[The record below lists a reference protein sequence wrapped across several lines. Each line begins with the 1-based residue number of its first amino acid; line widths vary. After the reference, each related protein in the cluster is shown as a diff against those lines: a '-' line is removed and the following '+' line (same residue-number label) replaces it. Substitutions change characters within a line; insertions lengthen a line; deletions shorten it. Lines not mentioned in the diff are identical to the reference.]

1 MSVNYR
7 AAGGE
12 GDVALQWI
20 GVGGRAGE
28 VNFDWVAGVR
38 ICRVCGRGGV
48 GRTRVWC
55 EARIFGAKIKRVY
68 AHAPP
73 AGALCQQ
80 NIHLAIDGK

>member
-1 MSVNYR
+1 MGER
-7 AAGGE
+7 AGG
-12 GDVALQWI
+12 DV
-20 GVGGRAGE
+20 E
-28 VNFDWVAGVR
+28 FDWVAGVR
-38 ICRVCGRGGV
+38 ICWVCGRGGV

-80 NIHLAIDGK
+80 NIHLAIDEKMVYFNKNKKYCKLAEK